1 MYWRNSQKLLGW
13 AIFETGACP
22 YHHHQ
27 NSSKSDQ
34 KKRELKAATYSEK
47 KTIENHQTSPIFS
60 NFDTTIEALD

>member
-22 YHHHQ
+22 YHHQ
-27 NSSKSDQ
+27 NSLKSDQ

-47 KTIENHQTSPIFS
+47 KDN
-60 NFDTTIEALD
+60 